1 MIGFLFGFLLAVVSF
16 HINHL
21 IKRMVDV
28 KYAINTLFDVYG
40 DLESF
45 EEYDREQVLHQL
57 MLEILN
63 IEKMHDGNPYVKHQI
78 AKLKKLRKLY
88 KHAEH
93 SEVFNIGLKMIGF
106 ERLGRDFLILSL
118 LNINPKLLFTE
129 YNKTENKN

>member
-40 DLESF
+40 DIESF

-88 KHAEH
+88 KHAKH
-93 SEVFNIGLKMIGF
+93 SEDFSNGVKIIQF
-106 ERLGRDFLILSL
+106 EKLGRSFLILSL
-118 LNINPKLLFTE
+118 LNLNPKLLFTE
-129 YNKTENKN
+129 YNNTIK

>member
-28 KYAINTLFDVYG
+28 KYAINTLFDIYG
-40 DLESF
+40 DLDSF
-45 EEYDREQVLHQL
+45 QEYDKQQVLNQL

-78 AKLKKLRKLY
+78 TKLKQLRKLY
-88 KHAEH
+88 KNSKDSDEF
-93 SEVFNIGLKMIGF
+93 EKGF
-106 ERLGRDFLILSL
+106 KKIEFQKLGRDFLILSL

>member
-40 DLESF
+40 DIESF

-88 KHAEH
+88 KHAKH
-93 SEVFNIGLKMIGF
+93 SEDFTNGVKIIQF
-106 ERLGRDFLILSL
+106 EKLGRSFLILSL
-118 LNINPKLLFTE
+118 LNLNPKLLFTE
-129 YNKTENKN
+129 YNNTIK

>member
-28 KYAINTLFDVYG
+28 KYGINTLFDVYG
-40 DLESF
+40 DIESF

-88 KHAEH
+88 KHAKH
-93 SEVFNIGLKMIGF
+93 SEDFSNGVKIIQF
-106 ERLGRDFLILSL
+106 EKLGRSFLILSL
-118 LNINPKLLFTE
+118 LNLNPKLLFTE
-129 YNKTENKN
+129 YNNTIK

>member
-1 MIGFLFGFLLAVVSF
+1 
-16 HINHL
+16 
-21 IKRMVDV
+21 MVDV

-40 DLESF
+40 DIESF

-88 KHAEH
+88 KHAKH
-93 SEVFNIGLKMIGF
+93 SEDFTNGVKIIQF
-106 ERLGRDFLILSL
+106 EKLGRSFLILSL
-118 LNINPKLLFTE
+118 LNLNPKLLFTE
-129 YNKTENKN
+129 YNNTIK

>member
-21 IKRMVDV
+21 IKRLVDV

-40 DLESF
+40 DKEAF
-45 EEYDREQVLHQL
+45 NEYDKEQVLHQL

-78 AKLKKLRKLY
+78 AKLKTLRKLY
-88 KHAEH
+88 RHAKH
-93 SEVFNIGLKMIGF
+93 SEDFNNGVKIIHF

-118 LNINPKLLFTE
+118 LNINPRLLFTE
-129 YNKTENKN
+129 YNNTKNKN